1 MTTPAVDMGFSAEQ
15 REIVNLPADA
25 HALVSAAAGTGKTH
39 ALAGRLTKLI
49 EADGLGAGD
58 DVLVLSFSRAAVA
71 ELRRRIGGLAGD
83 ARYVGVATFDSF
95 ATRILASAEPDGPWQ
110 RLDYESRIRS
120 AADLLSG
127 QQPLD
132 EVQLVRHVL
141 VDEIQDLVGARA
153 QLVMALLRR
162 AEVGFTLFGDPAQ
175 AIYGHQA
182 AQEGAASA
190 SPDLYHVGPR
200 SFRCRSRNAAAHTGL
215 PGRHSADTDRSRHRR
230 EAP

>member
-1 MTTPAVDMGFSAEQ
+1 MTTPAADMGFSAEQ

-25 HALVSAAAGTGKTH
+25 YALVSAAAGTGKTH

-110 RLDYESRIRS
+110 CLDYESRIHS

-127 QQPLD
+127 HQPLD

-153 QLVMALLRR
+153 QLVIALLRAGR
-162 AEVGFTLFGDPAQ
+162 GR
-175 AIYGHQA
+175 
-182 AQEGAASA
+182 
-190 SPDLYHVGPR
+190 LYIVR
-200 SFRCRSRNAAAHTGL
+200 
-215 PGRHSADTDRSRHRR
+215 
-230 EAP
+230 